1 MYDIVL
7 TTAFGIESVTAS
19 ELKSLGYSDY
29 KVENGKVTLK
39 GNDEDIAKL
48 NMYLRTADRVYI
60 KLNEFRAETFED
72 LFQGTLSIN
81 FSDFLPKNAKMHV
94 IGKSVKSKLFSVSDC
109 QAIVKKAVVE
119 SMKRKYRTDWFEED
133 GPTYK
138 IEVALLK
145 DIATI
150 SLDTSGIG
158 LHKRGYRTMSGEA
171 PLKETLAAAMVLLSK
186 WTPDRQLIDPF
197 CGSGT
202 ILIEA
207 ALIGKNIAPG
217 LNRSFDAE
225 AWVHINKKI
234 WTNIREQAKNQVND
248 LEFKLLGQDID
259 GKVLKVARENIKR
272 AGVDDL
278 VFVQKLPME
287 ELASKKKYGCI
298 ICNPPYGE
306 RIGEIR
312 EVEKLYRRMGEV
324 FKNLDSW
331 SYFILTNHLD
341 FEKLFGKKAD
351 KNRKLYNGKL
361 LCYLYQYFGPL
372 PPKKREYANI
382 TYGEN
387 S

>member
-19 ELKSLGYSDY
+19 ELKALGYNDY

-60 KLNEFRAETFED
+60 RLKEFRAETFED

-81 FSDFLPKNAKMHV
+81 FPDFLPKNAKMHV

-119 SMKRKYRTDWFEED
+119 SMKRKYKTDWFSED

-150 SLDTSGIG
+150 SLDTSGVG
-158 LHKRGYRTMSGEA
+158 LHKRGYRTMAGEA

-225 AWVHINKKI
+225 NWAHIDRNI
-234 WTNIREQAKNQVND
+234 WSQIREKAKSEVND

-272 AGVDDL
+272 AGVEDL

-287 ELASKKKYGCI
+287 ELSSKKRYGCI

-306 RIGEIR
+306 RIGELKQ
-312 EVEKLYRRMGEV
+312 VEKLYRKMGEV
-324 FKNLDSW
+324 FSKLDSW

-372 PPKKREYANI
+372 PPKRI
-382 TYGEN
+382 VD
-387 S
+387 

>member
-19 ELKSLGYSDY
+19 ELKALGYSDY

-39 GNDEDIAKL
+39 GNDEDIVKL

-60 KLNEFRAETFED
+60 KLNEFKAETFED

-94 IGKSVKSKLFSVSDC
+94 VGKSVKSKLFSVSDC

-119 SMKRKYRTDWFEED
+119 SMKRKYKTDWFSED

-150 SLDTSGIG
+150 SLDTSGVG
-158 LHKRGYRTMSGEA
+158 LHKRGYRTMAGEA

-207 ALIGKNIAPG
+207 ALIGKNVAPG
-217 LNRSFDAE
+217 LNRTFDAE
-225 AWVHINKKI
+225 NWSHIDKRI
-234 WTNIREQAKNQVND
+234 WKEIRDRAKSEIND
-248 LEFKLLGQDID
+248 FEFKLLGQDID

-272 AGVDDL
+272 AGVEDL

-287 ELASKKKYGCI
+287 ELSSKKKYGCI

-312 EVEKLYRRMGEV
+312 QVEKLYKKMGEV
-324 FKNLDSW
+324 FTKLDSW

-372 PPKKREYANI
+372 PPKRRE
-382 TYGEN
+382 E
-387 S
+387 

>member
-81 FSDFLPKNAKMHV
+81 FPDFLPKNAKMHV

-119 SMKRKYRTDWFEED
+119 SMKRKYKTDWFSED

-225 AWVHINKKI
+225 SWAHINKKI
-234 WTNIREQAKNQVND
+234 WTNIREKAKNEVND

-259 GKVLKVARENIKR
+259 GRVLKVARENIKR
-272 AGVDDL
+272 AGVEDL

-306 RIGEIR
+306 RIGELR
-312 EVEKLYRRMGEV
+312 EVEKLYRRMGET

-331 SYFILTNHLD
+331 SYFILTNHLE

-372 PPKKREYANI
+372 PPKKREYENI

>member
-1 MYDIVL
+1 MYDIVI

-19 ELKSLGYSDY
+19 ELKTLGYSDY
-29 KVENGKVTLK
+29 KVENGKITLK
-39 GNDEDIAKL
+39 GNDEDVAKL

-81 FSDFLPKNAKMHV
+81 FPDFLPKNAKMHV

-119 SMKRKYRTDWFEED
+119 AMKRKYKTDWFSED

-158 LHKRGYRTMSGEA
+158 LHKRGYRTMAGEA

-225 AWVHINKKI
+225 NWAHIDKKI
-234 WTNIREQAKNQVND
+234 WNQIREKAKSEVND

-272 AGVDDL
+272 AGVENL

-287 ELASKKKYGCI
+287 ELSSKKKYGCI

-312 EVEKLYRRMGEV
+312 QVEKLYKRMGEV
-324 FKNLDSW
+324 FSKLDTW

-372 PPKKREYANI
+372 PPKKKHEVQND
-382 TYGEN
+382 
-387 S
+387 

>member
-1 MYDIVL
+1 MYDIVV

-19 ELKSLGYSDY
+19 ELKTLGYSDY
-29 KVENGKVTLK
+29 KVENGKITLK
-39 GNDEDIAKL
+39 GNDKDVAKL

-81 FSDFLPKNAKMHV
+81 FPDFLPRNAKMHV

-119 SMKRKYRTDWFEED
+119 AMKRKYKTDWFSED
-133 GPTYK
+133 GSTYK

-158 LHKRGYRTMSGEA
+158 LHKRGYRTMAGEA

-225 AWVHINKKI
+225 NWAHIDKKI
-234 WTNIREQAKNQVND
+234 WNQIREKAKSEVND

-272 AGVDDL
+272 AGVENL

-287 ELASKKKYGCI
+287 ELSSKKKYGCI

-306 RIGEIR
+306 RIGEIKQ
-312 EVEKLYRRMGEV
+312 VEKLYKRMGEV
-324 FKNLDSW
+324 FSKLDTW

-372 PPKKREYANI
+372 PPKKKHEVQND
-382 TYGEN
+382 
-387 S
+387 

>member
-1 MYDIVL
+1 MYDIVV
-7 TTAFGIESVTAS
+7 TTAFGIESVTGR
-19 ELKSLGYSDY
+19 ELKNLGYEDF
-29 KVENGKVTLK
+29 KVENGKITLK
-39 GNDEDIAKL
+39 GNDEDIARL
-48 NMYLRTADRVYI
+48 NIFLRTGDRVYI
-60 KLNEFRAETFED
+60 KLKEFTAESFED

-81 FSDFLPKNAKMHV
+81 FGDFLPENAKMHV

-119 SMKRKYRTDWFEED
+119 SMKRKYKKTWFEEN

-145 DIATI
+145 DVATI

-158 LHKRGYRTMSGEA
+158 LHKRGYRIEAGEA
-171 PLKETLAAAMVLLSK
+171 PLKETLAAAMVLLSRWK
-186 WTPDRQLIDPF
+186 SDRLLIDPF

-225 AWVHINKKI
+225 NWRHIDKRVWDLMRNKARDEINNEQFKI
-234 WTNIREQAKNQVND
+234 
-248 LEFKLLGQDID
+248 LGQDID
-259 GKVLKVARENIKR
+259 GRVLKTARENIKR
-272 AGVDDL
+272 AGVEDY

-287 ELASKKKYGCI
+287 ELSTKKKNGVI

-306 RIGEIR
+306 RIGQIR
-312 EVEKLYRRMGEV
+312 EVERLYKKMGEV
-324 FKNLDSW
+324 FQRLDGW
-331 SYFILTNHLD
+331 SYFILTSHLE
-341 FEKLFGKKAD
+341 FERLFGRKAD
-351 KNRKLYNGKL
+351 KNRKLYNGKI
-361 LCYLYQYFGPL
+361 LCYLYQYF
-372 PPKKREYANI
+372 
-382 TYGEN
+382 